1 LVLLPFPEG
10 LLSLCEALFRRV
22 ETCGG
27 NAAGGGTLMSST
39 RPLRGAI
46 LSIGLIGFGG
56 CVSVPSGPSVPVMPA
71 PGKPFGQFAAE
82 DNECR
87 AYAAQAAGVTTNEV
101 GAQNLVGS
109 ALVGS
114 ALGAITGAAIG
125 GHNAAATGA
134 GVGLATGAVVGTG
147 LAGAAQASA
156 QRRYDI
162 AYEQCMYAKGN
173 QLPSAPYYNP
183 PGSVVVAP
191 NTPGYPPA
199 AYPPPPPP

>member
-1 LVLLPFPEG
+1 
-10 LLSLCEALFRRV
+10 
-22 ETCGG
+22 
-27 NAAGGGTLMSST
+27 MSST
-39 RPLRGAI
+39 GALRGAI
-46 LSIGLIGFGG
+46 LTIGLIGIGG

-71 PGKPFGQFAAE
+71 PGKPFDQFVAE

-87 AYAAQAAGVTTNEV
+87 AYAAQAAGVTANEA

-156 QRRYDI
+156 QRSYDI

-173 QLPSAPYYNP
+173 QLPSASYYHP
-183 PGSVVVAP
+183 SGSVVVAP
-191 NTPGYPPA
+191 NTPGNYPPA

>member
-1 LVLLPFPEG
+1 MEAYTLRRRSVLF
-10 LLSLCEALFRRV
+10 LSLAAL
-22 ETCGG
+22 
-27 NAAGGGTLMSST
+27 S
-39 RPLRGAI
+39 
-46 LSIGLIGFGG
+46 G
-56 CVSVPSGPSVPVMPA
+56 CVSMPTGPSVPVMPA
-71 PGKPFGQFAAE
+71 PGKPFEQFQA
-82 DNECR
+82 DDSTCR
-87 AYAAQAAGVTTNEV
+87 AYASQAAGVTTNDA

-134 GVGLATGAVVGTG
+134 GVGLATGALVGTG
-147 LAGAAQASA
+147 MAGEAQASA

-173 QLPSAPYYNP
+173 QLPSASYYRPSNTVI
-183 PGSVVVAP
+183 VVP
-191 NTPGYPPA
+191 NSSGYYPPA

>member
-1 LVLLPFPEG
+1 
-10 LLSLCEALFRRV
+10 
-22 ETCGG
+22 
-27 NAAGGGTLMSST
+27 MSST
-39 RPLRGAI
+39 RLLRRTV
-46 LSIGLIGFGG
+46 LTIGLIGFGG

-71 PGKPFGQFAAE
+71 PGKPFDQFVAE
-82 DNECR
+82 DYECR
-87 AYAAQAAGVTTNEV
+87 AYAAQAAGVTANEA

-147 LAGAAQASA
+147 LAGEAQASA

-173 QLPSAPYYNP
+173 QLPSASYYHP
-183 PGSVVVAP
+183 SGSVVVAP
-191 NTPGYPPA
+191 NTPGYYPPA